1 MLRKLAAILIPPSC
15 LLAALYTSGAS
26 RAGWIAASIVGSSVV
41 MLGLLRPRSRMFGT
55 SLIEAAPQPRV
66 ALTFD
71 DGPHPVDTPA
81 ILEVLDKAGVKAT
94 FFFVGKRARRYPE
107 LVRRVAESGHQIEAH
122 SDTHPWWFSLGSSIR
137 TRREVRNVVGTLSE
151 LSGRRPTFFRP
162 PMGHRSL
169 SLAAVLHEEDL
180 QMVTWSVRP
189 FDTVRRSAEGIRK
202 NVVSNAKPGG
212 ILLLHEGMGRR
223 PGEPSRTVQ
232 ALPSMLTG
240 LRERGLEPVSLRELL
255 GSAK

>member
-1 MLRKLAAILIPPSC
+1 
-15 LLAALYTSGAS
+15 
-26 RAGWIAASIVGSSVV
+26 
-41 MLGLLRPRSRMFGT
+41 MLGLLRPRSRMFGA
-55 SLIEAAPQPRV
+55 SLIQAAPQPKV

-81 ILEVLDKAGVKAT
+81 ILEIVDKAGVRAT

-122 SDTHPWWFSLGSSIR
+122 SDTHPWWFSLASSIR

-151 LSGRRPTFFRP
+151 LSGRRPPFFRP

-169 SLAAVLHEEDL
+169 SLADVLREEGL

-189 FDTVRRSAEGIRK
+189 FDTVR
-202 NVVSNAKPGG
+202 
-212 ILLLHEGMGRR
+212 
-223 PGEPSRTVQ
+223 
-232 ALPSMLTG
+232 
-240 LRERGLEPVSLRELL
+240 
-255 GSAK
+255 